1 MTMMMAALRQWKAVL
16 LSFLLVNDIVMAQL
30 LPEPN
35 VRWTHTLGAGTSI
48 GRGLRKGN
56 AVVAHAAGQLV
67 FATADDGSLHIMQTQ
82 SIDGSITLENSIA
95 FEPPAVEGKYTT
107 CRSGVV
113 SVEEDEEAEKPEYLV
128 YAVIDKVE
136 EVDSGTTSS
145 RLLAVNL
152 DGSLRWSLDV
162 DGVIQGT
169 PVVGQNGG
177 AVYVV
182 HNAVGATL
190 PKGKLS
196 VVLINDDAPT
206 ITASVSSWNPN
217 APFGP
222 PSHAIG
228 FDSNRGGEHDIIA
241 IAESWGEGYLQQGS
255 IHLLVP
261 STQFV
266 NNGGVGAESY
276 ELRFASAYPFS
287 AVARPALSADGASL
301 WIAAQASNIAAWTG
315 NRDLSDVLSGKQQ
328 NRNPRW
334 NTWVEPGTLDVSQ
347 RE

>member
-1 MTMMMAALRQWKAVL
+1 MMTAVFRQWKVVL
-16 LSFLLVNDIVMAQL
+16 LSLLIVNDIVIAQL

-35 VRWTHTLGAGTSI
+35 VRWTHTLGKGTSI

-56 AVVAHAAGQLV
+56 AVVAHKDGQMV
-67 FATADDGSLHIMQTQ
+67 FATADDGSLHILRAE
-82 SIDGSITLENSIA
+82 SVEGSISLDDSIV
-95 FEPPAVEGKYTT
+95 FEPPAVEGKYII

-113 SVEEDEEAEKPEYLV
+113 SVDEDEEAEKPEYLV
-128 YAVIDKVE
+128 YAVIDTIE
-136 EVDSGTTSS
+136 EVGSGTTSS

-162 DGVIQGT
+162 DGVVQGT
-169 PVVGQNGG
+169 PVVGQNGR

-182 HNAVGATL
+182 HNAVAATF

-196 VVLINDDAPT
+196 VVLINDDAPI
-206 ITASVSSWNPN
+206 ITASKSSWNPN

-222 PSHAIG
+222 PSRAIG
-228 FDSNRGGEHDIIA
+228 FDNNRGGEHDIIA

-261 STQFV
+261 STLFA
-266 NNGGVGAESY
+266 NTGGVGEESY

-287 AVARPALSADGASL
+287 AVARPTLSADGASL
-301 WIAAQASNIAAWTG
+301 WIAAQASNIAGWTG
-315 NRDLSDVLSGKQQ
+315 NRDLSEVLSGRRQ
-328 NRNPRW
+328 NRQPRW
-334 NTWVEPGTLDVSQ
+334 AQRVQPGTRDFSQ
-347 RE
+347 RK

>member
-1 MTMMMAALRQWKAVL
+1 MMTAVFRQWKACL
-16 LSFLLVNDIVMAQL
+16 LSLLIAHDIVIAQL

-35 VRWTHTLGAGTSI
+35 VRWTHMLGTGTSI

-56 AVVAHAAGQLV
+56 AVVAHKDGQMV
-67 FATADDGSLHIMQTQ
+67 FATADDGSLHILRTELV
-82 SIDGSITLENSIA
+82 DGSISLDNSIV
-95 FEPPAVEGKYTT
+95 FEPPVVEGKYTT

-113 SVEEDEEAEKPEYLV
+113 LVDEDEEAAKPEYLV
-128 YAVIDKVE
+128 YAVIDNIE
-136 EVDSGTTSS
+136 EVDSGTSSS

-169 PVVGQNGG
+169 PIVGHNGQ
-177 AVYVV
+177 AVYVA
-182 HNAVGATL
+182 HNAVTATL

-206 ITASVSSWNPN
+206 ITSSKSSWNPA

-228 FDSNRGGEHDIIA
+228 FDNSLGGEHDIIA
-241 IAESWGEGYLQQGS
+241 IAESWGEGFLQQGS

-261 STQFV
+261 SSLFADA
-266 NNGGVGAESY
+266 GGVGEDSY
-276 ELRFASAYPFS
+276 ELRLASAYSLS
-287 AVARPALSADGASL
+287 AVARPALSADGSSL
-301 WIAAQASNIAAWTG
+301 WIAAQASNIAGWTG
-315 NRDLSDVLSGKQQ
+315 NRDLSQVLSGRRE
-328 NRNPRW
+328 NINPGW
-334 NTWVEPGTLDVSQ
+334 NTRVQPGTGDVSQ
-347 RE
+347 RK